1 MNFICCK
8 TAFLVTLA
16 LEIDVRSFSF
26 LLSSPTMLR
35 PTLHTRFCPPFLYK
49 AFTRR
54 DEEAASSIGWA
65 LYTEDD
71 DDSEAN
77 TRTPSCWPP
86 YAQGLLE
93 QDWCKSTPALF
104 VFVLVQFLHQLL
116 VSELLKNP
124 ALPYTG
130 WFRRK
135 GIDRCQKNSSY
146 KHVSNSEWLPR

>member
-77 TRTPSCWPP
+77 TRTPSC
-86 YAQGLLE
+86 
-93 QDWCKSTPALF
+93 
-104 VFVLVQFLHQLL
+104 
-116 VSELLKNP
+116 
-124 ALPYTG
+124 
-130 WFRRK
+130 
-135 GIDRCQKNSSY
+135 
-146 KHVSNSEWLPR
+146 